1 MKRRNYL
8 LGILVFAII
17 AGSLYG
23 GIFYEGNEY
32 TESMMP
38 YNYSGQTETFVVV
51 SGTIDN
57 YSSSKMS
64 VFEINGVSMLGAT
77 TLPPPVDE
85 KKYFIRLI
93 GQNRNGSVSITG
105 TNDWSAGDPGSG
117 VDTTAITV
125 PFSKAGVGRYYFYT
139 ADSIGRVVSSDMDT
153 LTINDV
159 DYTNQT
165 VETLPERIDGQ
176 YYIYYSA
183 SNISASLDIEAPTA
197 DADVITYNGN
207 DYSRVTMP
215 DTLDGRPAVYI
226 FVEGVVDHVSSNDMN
241 TLEINGVDYT
251 NTYSTTMPPAEDGK
265 YFIYYNP
272 KNWKSHFEIDG
283 TNGSGELVLNIKV
296 LLEGAL

>member
-1 MKRRNYL
+1 MKQRNYL

-32 TESMMP
+32 TETMMP
-38 YNYSGQTETFVVV
+38 YDYSGTTETFVVV

-57 YSSSKMS
+57 YSSDKMS
-64 VFEINGVSMLGAT
+64 VFEINGVNMLSAT
-77 TLPPPVDE
+77 TLPSPVDE

-105 TNDWSAGDPGSG
+105 TNDWSTGGG
-117 VDTTAITV
+117 GNEVDTSAINV
-125 PFSKAGVGRYYFYT
+125 PFSKTGVGRYYFYT
-139 ADSIGRVVSSDMDT
+139 ADSIGRIVSSDMDT

-183 SNISASLDIEAPTA
+183 SSISASMDIEAPAA
-197 DADVITYNGN
+197 DANVITYNGN
-207 DYSRVTMP
+207 DYTRVAMP
-215 DTLDGRPAVYI
+215 YSLDGGSAAYI
-226 FVEGVVDHVSSNDMN
+226 FVEGIVDYVNSNDMN

-251 NTYSTTMPPAEDGK
+251 NTYSTTMPAAVDGK